1 MLKQLQNWY
10 FGASFTTHMCR
21 RLGEIQGSLSPWRR
35 LGDEEKGGVD
45 ELRGDEYEEEEDL
58 DNSEET
64 GGRESIA
71 VGQKDEEDF
80 SGDEGGEEEEKEEV
94 GNLEERQNEMDE
106 KEETKV
112 ENGNDRK
119 QEWELDEN
127 AVFTPLSDQVGGSQR
142 IWAAISICWGGKFT
156 LLTYLQL

>member
-1 MLKQLQNWY
+1 M
-10 FGASFTTHMCR
+10 
-21 RLGEIQGSLSPWRR
+21 QGSLSPWRR
-35 LGDEEKGGVD
+35 LGDEEKVGVD
-45 ELRGDEYEEEEDL
+45 ELRGEEYEEEEDL
-58 DNSEET
+58 DNSEEM

-80 SGDEGGEEEEKEEV
+80 SGGERGEEEEKEEV
-94 GNLEERQNEMDE
+94 SNLEERQNEMDK

-127 AVFTPLSDQVGGSQR
+127 AVFTPLSDQIGGSQR
-142 IWAAISICWGGKFT
+142 IWATISICWGGKLTF
-156 LLTYLQL
+156 LTYLQL

>member
-1 MLKQLQNWY
+1 M
-10 FGASFTTHMCR
+10 
-21 RLGEIQGSLSPWRR
+21 QGSLSPWKRVAD
-35 LGDEEKGGVD
+35 DENFMVD
-45 ELRGDEYEEEEDL
+45 ELRGEEYEEEEDL

-80 SGDEGGEEEEKEEV
+80 SGDEGGEEEEEIS
-94 GNLEERQNEMDE
+94 NLEERQNEMDE
-106 KEETKV
+106 KEEKQV

-127 AVFTPLSDQVGGSQR
+127 AVFAPLSDQVGGSQR

-156 LLTYLQL
+156 LLTFLQL

>member
-1 MLKQLQNWY
+1 M
-10 FGASFTTHMCR
+10 
-21 RLGEIQGSLSPWRR
+21 QGSLSPWRR
-35 LGDEEKGGVD
+35 LGDEEKVRVD
-45 ELRGDEYEEEEDL
+45 ELRGEEYEEEADL
-58 DNSEET
+58 NNSEET
-64 GGRESIA
+64 GRGKSIA
-71 VGQKDEEDF
+71 VGQKDEEDL
-80 SGDEGGEEEEKEEV
+80 SGGEEEEKEEV
-94 GNLEERQNEMDE
+94 SNLEERQNEMDE

>member
-1 MLKQLQNWY
+1 MFK
-10 FGASFTTHMCR
+10 R
-21 RLGEIQGSLSPWRR
+21 
-35 LGDEEKGGVD
+35 K
-45 ELRGDEYEEEEDL
+45 DL

-64 GGRESIA
+64 EERESFA
-71 VGQKDEEDF
+71 VGQKDEEDLR
-80 SGDEGGEEEEKEEV
+80 GHEGGEEEEKEEI

-112 ENGNDRK
+112 KNGNDRK
-119 QEWELDEN
+119 QEWVLDEN

-156 LLTYLQL
+156 LLTPLQP

>member
-1 MLKQLQNWY
+1 M
-10 FGASFTTHMCR
+10 
-21 RLGEIQGSLSPWRR
+21 QGSLSPWKRV
-35 LGDEEKGGVD
+35 GDDENFMVD
-45 ELRGDEYEEEEDL
+45 ELTDEEYEEDADL

-64 GGRESIA
+64 EERESFA

-80 SGDEGGEEEEKEEV
+80 SGDEGGEEEEREEIS
-94 GNLEERQNEMDE
+94 NLEERQNEMDE

-127 AVFTPLSDQVGGSQR
+127 AVFAPLSDQVGGSQR

-156 LLTYLQL
+156 LLTFLQL

>member
-1 MLKQLQNWY
+1 M
-10 FGASFTTHMCR
+10 
-21 RLGEIQGSLSPWRR
+21 QGSLSPWRR

-45 ELRGDEYEEEEDL
+45 DFKGEEYEEEADL

-64 GGRESIA
+64 GGGESFV

-94 GNLEERQNEMDE
+94 SNLEERQNKMDK

-112 ENGNDRK
+112 ENWNDRK
-119 QEWELDEN
+119 QEWGLDEN
-127 AVFTPLSDQVGGSQR
+127 LVFTPLSNQVGGSQR

-156 LLTYLQL
+156 LLAYLQL

>member
-1 MLKQLQNWY
+1 M
-10 FGASFTTHMCR
+10 
-21 RLGEIQGSLSPWRR
+21 QGGHSPWKRV
-35 LGDEEKGGVD
+35 GDEEKVGVD
-45 ELRGDEYEEEEDL
+45 ELRGEEYEEEADL

-64 GGRESIA
+64 GGGESFV

-119 QEWELDEN
+119 QEWVLDEN

-156 LLTYLQL
+156 LLTPLQP